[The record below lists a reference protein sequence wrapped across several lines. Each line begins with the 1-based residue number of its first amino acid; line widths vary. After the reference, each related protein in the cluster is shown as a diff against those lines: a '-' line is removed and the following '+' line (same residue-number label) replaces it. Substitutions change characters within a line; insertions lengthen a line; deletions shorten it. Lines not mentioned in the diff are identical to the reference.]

1 MLKEEMTSVV
11 LFHKHQWSSLVS
23 LIEANVA
30 INEGLICLLQDK
42 RRKEE
47 VILKQ
52 LFEAFSSYIDL
63 PILPTE
69 KFLIGTIMYF
79 SLLNNFFSDTIEC
92 NMQLSTTHYTAEHN
106 LQLSDSFVTC
116 KLAKYNIH
124 VHV

>member
-23 LIEANVA
+23 LIEANVP

-69 KFLIGTIMYF
+69 EFLISTIMYF
-79 SLLNNFFSDTIEC
+79 SLITTFFSDTIEC
-92 NMQLSTTHYTAEHN
+92 NMQLSKTHYTAEP
-106 LQLSDSFVTC
+106 SDSFIATC
-116 KLAKYNIH
+116 KLAEYYICNIH
-124 VHV
+124 V